1 MRMLVAAA
9 VILSVTGLQAQ
20 SQSYGRN
27 ERLDKIYEQQQKQ
40 QKEDEKE
47 YNDTMRRLK
56 TNDNVKI
63 QNDPWRTVRPIENT
77 GRR

>member
-9 VILSVTGLQAQ
+9 LMLNVTAVPALSQAG
-20 SQSYGRN
+20 YGRN
-27 ERLDKIYEQQQKQ
+27 EQLDKLHEQQQQRQKQ
-40 QKEDEKE
+40 DEKE

-56 TNDNVKI
+56 TDGGAKV

-77 GRR
+77 RR